1 MEIQVVL
8 STTEA
13 KHITLYTALREQI
26 PFLEMLKEVISKGVH
41 IDLQPPI
48 IKLQGFGDTSG
59 ALEMTKLHKIH
70 P

>member
-8 STTEA
+8 LTTEA
-13 KHITLYTALREQI
+13 KHITLSTALREQI
-26 PFLEMLKEVISKGVH
+26 PFLELLKEVISKGVD

-48 IKLQGFGDTSG
+48 IKFQGFEDTSG
-59 ALEMTKLHKIH
+59 ALEMAKLHKIN